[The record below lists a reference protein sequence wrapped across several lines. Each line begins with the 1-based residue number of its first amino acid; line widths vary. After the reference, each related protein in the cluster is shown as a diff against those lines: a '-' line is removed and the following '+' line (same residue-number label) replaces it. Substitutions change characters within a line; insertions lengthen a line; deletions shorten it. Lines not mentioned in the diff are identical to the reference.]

1 MESLFESL
9 SSHLENPKF
18 VDPTEKILADA
29 LEPISLFQ
37 VDIVAKEV
45 LAFSRAYTYVL
56 TSGGIGP
63 THDDL
68 TFEAIAEAFGDQLVA
83 HKDILEALKKVTIL

>member
-1 MESLFESL
+1 M
-9 SSHLENPKF
+9 
-18 VDPTEKILADA
+18 
-29 LEPISLFQ
+29 
-37 VDIVAKEV
+37 

-83 HKDILEALKKVTIL
+83 HKDILGALKQVNIYVVLQSVGLETKFMV